1 MKNNFLLVTITLSFY
16 EQFSSSLP
24 GIIRLRKYWGP
35 PSRKPVIKAQHWIR
49 HTDIHLYTTSLGFYN
64 PAIFFISHITSRNGK
79 QFLNWAIYRELL
91 VPCLYRASSV
101 RYTEQGP
108 LEVAENVAWEWGRV
122 AGTAC
127 RKIIFMQINM
137 GNITISCNE
146 LNRKK
151 LIC

>member
-1 MKNNFLLVTITLSFY
+1 MNNSRVHFPALSVYVSTGGPLTQTRHKSATLN
-16 EQFSSSLP
+16 
-24 GIIRLRKYWGP
+24 KT
-35 PSRKPVIKAQHWIR
+35 HWYS
-49 HTDIHLYTTSLGFYN
+49 DIHLYTTSLGFYN

-101 RYTEQGP
+101 RYTEQSP
-108 LEVAENVAWEWGRV
+108 LEVAGNVAWEWGRV